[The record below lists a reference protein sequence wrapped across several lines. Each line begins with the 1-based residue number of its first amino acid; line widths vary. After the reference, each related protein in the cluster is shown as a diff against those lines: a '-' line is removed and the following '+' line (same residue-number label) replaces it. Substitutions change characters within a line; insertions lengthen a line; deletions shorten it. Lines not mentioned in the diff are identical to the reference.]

1 MTDSS
6 SLDASLDIPR
16 TLSAKDQIL
25 RSNRGLQAKEQHA
38 EPQEIGDDTNHGTQH
53 GPHAIIMPE
62 STPDCRRHATS
73 ISRRVLLQ
81 ATGFCSKEYGLML
94 RWNWKTAARG
104 NRRSA

>member
-1 MTDSS
+1 VTDSS
-6 SLDASLDIPR
+6 SLDASLDILR
-16 TLSAKDQIL
+16 KLSAKDQIL
-25 RSNRGLQAKEQHA
+25 RAKEQHA
-38 EPQEIGDDTNHGTQH
+38 EPQDIGDDTNHGTQH
-53 GPHAIIMPE
+53 GTHAIIMPE
-62 STPDCRRHATS
+62 STADCRRHATS